1 MDKTLQASSDVEDAP
16 TTGCRSARS
25 VPVEV
30 ITRGE
35 RRRAWTPEQKR
46 EIVVESLGPALTPTE
61 VARKHGIGTGLLYTW
76 RQQVL
81 GDQLGLVTRSAPSFA
96 QVEVAPEQPR
106 PPAPGPALAPL
117 QVPAPHRATAAAA
130 RLDGLAGGLIE
141 IVLPGG
147 VSVRVDAQV
156 DAQAL
161 RRVFG
166 ALEGR

>member
-1 MDKTLQASSDVEDAP
+1 
-16 TTGCRSARS
+16 
-25 VPVEV
+25 VPIEV

-81 GDQLGLVTRSAPSFA
+81 GERMELLTRTPPSFA
-96 QVEVAPEQPR
+96 QVETALEQPR
-106 PPAPGPALAPL
+106 LPAPS
-117 QVPAPHRATAAAA
+117 PAPEPLGVPLPPTAAATTA
-130 RLDGLAGGLIE
+130 QLEGLAGGLIE

-161 RRVFG
+161 RRVLG
-166 ALEGR
+166 ALEDR

>member
-1 MDKTLQASSDVEDAP
+1 
-16 TTGCRSARS
+16 

-35 RRRAWTPEQKR
+35 RRRAWTPDQKR
-46 EIVVESLGPALTPTE
+46 EIVVESLGPELTPTE

-81 GDQLGLVTRSAPSFA
+81 GERMGLLTRTPPSFA
-96 QVEVAPEQPR
+96 QVETAPEQPR
-106 PPAPGPALAPL
+106 LPAPDLAPEPLGVLAPPPAA
-117 QVPAPHRATAAAA
+117 VATA
-130 RLDGLAGGLIE
+130 RLAGLAGLAGGLIE

-161 RRVFG
+161 RRVLG

>member
-1 MDKTLQASSDVEDAP
+1 MP
-16 TTGCRSARS
+16 I
-25 VPVEV
+25 EV

-35 RRRAWTPEQKR
+35 RRRAWTPDQKR
-46 EIVVESLGPALTPTE
+46 EIVMESLGPELTPTE

-81 GDQLGLVTRSAPSFA
+81 GERMGLLTRTPPSFA
-96 QVEVAPEQPR
+96 QVETAPEQPR
-106 PPAPGPALAPL
+106 LPAPDPAAEPL
-117 QVPAPHRATAAAA
+117 QVLVPPQTAAATA

-156 DAQAL
+156 DARAL
-161 RRVFG
+161 RRVLG
-166 ALEGR
+166 ALESR